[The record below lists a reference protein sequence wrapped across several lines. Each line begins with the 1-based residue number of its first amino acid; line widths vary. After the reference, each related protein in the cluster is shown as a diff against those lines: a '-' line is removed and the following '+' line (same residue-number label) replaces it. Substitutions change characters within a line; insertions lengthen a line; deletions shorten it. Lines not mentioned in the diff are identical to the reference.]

1 MSVKTE
7 KGLLMAYSVLDELY
21 YNGCVKQIR
30 GRPAYDRG
38 CVLSVDNPDTTYISL
53 AVNMQD
59 PKLLPFAFGQDPV
72 VLIAKVTP
80 GSAGSSSSC
89 LYDLWAPDAGGGKAW
104 KRLTQDVV
112 LQYDEENVATNPNGM
127 AQAGNLLFIVDYDSQ
142 KVYLMGAN
150 ELNRISSGEHK
161 LFYDPIDL
169 TAAPNANPKGAGLTD
184 NFRGQDIIAMKGP
197 NGAIYVYALFI
208 NTNAG
213 ATSWGASTM
222 VMMKL
227 VVGADKQKLQY
238 VTHTPGIG
246 INAQEIIPVASD
258 DTSLTFL
265 IPCYG
270 GPQNAGVTNG
280 VESKIDK
287 VVVHF
292 GNPDSDPDTSN
303 MTLETLITGDPVPDT
318 NASDPTPPDPPD
330 TYDIRSLA
338 ARLGGGWL
346 YILCGTMNND
356 ANKTQN
362 WTIYKADLAKLLAIT
377 SSVTLSVATNP
388 PPGGVKIMDDIDWG
402 AGDPGYYWDICI
414 EAGIDI
420 TGDRLWF
427 LKGSDIMVTGAE
439 EYKDDV
445 KNFNP
450 GYGIGELGGL
460 NVNCAAFIA
469 ETLRQAALG
478 LSLKRGLYGSMAPIV
493 SAASQGQTIKY

>member
-1 MSVKTE
+1 MSGKTK

-21 YNGCVKQIR
+21 LNGCVKQIR

-38 CVLSVDNPDTTYISL
+38 CVLSVGNPDTTYISL
-53 AVNMQD
+53 PVDMED

-72 VLIAKVTP
+72 VLLPKVKTP
-80 GSAGSSSSC
+80 NVGSPSTC
-89 LYDLWAPDAGGGKAW
+89 TYDLWAPDAGGGKAW
-104 KRLTQDVV
+104 KRLSQDVV
-112 LQYDEENVATNPNGM
+112 LKDEDGSSVATNPYGM
-127 AQAGNLLFIVDYDSQ
+127 AQAGNMLFIVDYDSR

-150 ELNRISSGEHK
+150 ELNRISSGEHQ

-169 TAAPNANPKGAGLTD
+169 SASPTANPKGAGLPATA
-184 NFRGQDIIAMKGP
+184 RGQDIIAMKGP
-197 NGAIYVYALFI
+197 DGAIYVYALFI
-208 NTNAG
+208 NYTPAVGQTPAAWN
-213 ATSWGASTM
+213 TSTL

-227 VVGADKQKLQY
+227 VVGAGKQKLEY
-238 VTHTPGIG
+238 VTHESGIG
-246 INAQEIIPVASD
+246 LNAQEIIPVAGD
-258 DTSLTFL
+258 DGSLTFL

-270 GPQNAGVTNG
+270 GEQKSDGTTNG
-280 VESKIDK
+280 VESKIDR

-292 GNPDSDPDTSN
+292 GNPDSDPETSS
-303 MTLETLITGDPVPDT
+303 MTHTTLITGDPVDT
-318 NASDPTPPDPPD
+318 TNDPPDPPK

-346 YILCGTMNND
+346 YTLCGTMNAD
-356 ANKTQN
+356 YTQN
-362 WTIYKADLAKLLAIT
+362 WTIYKADIAKLLDIT
-377 SSVTLSVATNP
+377 TPTSLTDAVTA
-388 PPGGVKIMDDIDWG
+388 KIIEDIDWG

-427 LKGSDIMVTGAE
+427 LKGSDIKVTGAE
-439 EYKDDV
+439 EYDDDV